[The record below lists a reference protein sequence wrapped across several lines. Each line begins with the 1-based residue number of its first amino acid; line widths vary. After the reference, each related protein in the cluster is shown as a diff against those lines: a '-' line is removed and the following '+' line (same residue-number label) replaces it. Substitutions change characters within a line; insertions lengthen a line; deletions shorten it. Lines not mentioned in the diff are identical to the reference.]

1 MEKSYSLAESVP
13 FCSTSSNAKTDIL
26 IKSSPTLV
34 ATSAGVQNLSF
45 MAAIVGIIQEI
56 QVGIG
61 GLVEARYL
69 DIDSAVDAKQSQYQH

>member
-1 MEKSYSLAESVP
+1 MP
-13 FCSTSSNAKTDIL
+13 

-34 ATSAGVQNLSF
+34 ATSLGVQNLSF

>member
-1 MEKSYSLAESVP
+1 MNDRFDV
-13 FCSTSSNAKTDIL
+13 
-26 IKSSPTLV
+26 
-34 ATSAGVQNLSF
+34 

-69 DIDSAVDAKQSQYQH
+69 DIDPAVDAKQSKYQH